1 MTSREFYLLI
11 DQALRPALEKQG
23 FTRMKITASAWI
35 KPLGDK
41 FVMFQVEKGV
51 KKPYIKPLGGKFD
64 VWLHLVKAPQI
75 SQAHSETSI
84 SFLRYQTDDG
94 LVEMK
99 RIRQKILRK
108 ILSQTKFESEFD
120 KTLLEM
126 SSPIM
131 ESSFE
136 HNFNRRQP
144 WPLEYLDAEDV
155 TAWGK
160 FISTKVA
167 ASVEGISKE
176 GDLALS
182 YK

>member
-11 DQALRPALEKQG
+11 DQALRPALEKQD
-23 FTRMKITASAWI
+23 FTRMKATASAWI

-41 FVMFQVEKGV
+41 FVMLQVEKGF
-51 KKPYIKPLGGKFD
+51 KQPYIKPLGGKFS
-64 VWLHLVKAPQI
+64 VWLHLVKTPKK
-75 SQAHSETSI
+75 SEANSESSI
-84 SFLRYQTDDG
+84 SFLRYQTDDD
-94 LVEMK
+94 LMEMK
-99 RIRQKILRK
+99 RIRQRILRK

-120 KTLLEM
+120 KSLLEM
-126 SSPIM
+126 SSPMM
-131 ESSFE
+131 EFSFE

-155 TAWGK
+155 TAWGG

-167 ASVEGISKE
+167 ASIEGISKE
-176 GDLALS
+176 GDSALS